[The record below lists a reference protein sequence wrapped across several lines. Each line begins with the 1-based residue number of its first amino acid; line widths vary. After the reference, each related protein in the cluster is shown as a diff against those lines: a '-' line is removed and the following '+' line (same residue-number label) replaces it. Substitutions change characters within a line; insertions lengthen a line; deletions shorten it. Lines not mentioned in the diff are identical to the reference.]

1 MTMKLSDFNDI
12 YDRYYLM
19 VMKTAFNILQDYH
32 YAQDICQEVFT
43 LLYLNHDAVQKPY
56 IKSWLLVTAKYKAID
71 FQRKKYH
78 KHEVCGDTVST
89 RFSLEFDDV
98 EKEFL
103 KKEFRKEALA
113 ELQKKDRQ
121 WYEII
126 VRVAAAGENQQH
138 VADEMGIS
146 LSNLRTKQHRAK
158 LWLRRHFSQDDY
170 SS

>member
-1 MTMKLSDFNDI
+1 MNLSEFDEL

-19 VMKTAFNILQDYH
+19 VMKAAFNILQDYH

-43 LLYLNHDAVQKPY
+43 LFFVKRETVEDMY
-56 IKSWLLVTAKYKAID
+56 IKPWLLVTAKHKAID

-78 KHEVCGDTVST
+78 KHEVCGDVLSQN
-89 RFSLEFDDV
+89 LNIEFDDM
-98 EKEFL
+98 EKEFI
-103 KKEFRKEALA
+103 KKEFRREALA
-113 ELQKKDRQ
+113 ELKKKDRQ

-138 VADEMGIS
+138 VADDLGIS
-146 LSNLRTKQHRAK
+146 LSNLRIKQHRAK
-158 LWLRRHFSQDDY
+158 LWLRKRFSPEDY

>member
-1 MTMKLSDFNDI
+1 MKLSEFNEL

-19 VMKTAFNILQDYH
+19 VMKAAFNVLQDYH

-43 LLYLNHDAVQKPY
+43 LFWEKRDIIQKKYFKP
-56 IKSWLLVTAKYKAID
+56 WLLVTAKHKAID
-71 FQRKKYH
+71 FQRKKFH
-78 KHEVCGDTVST
+78 KHEISGDILNSD
-89 RFSLEFDDV
+89 FNIEFDDI
-98 EKEFL
+98 EKEFI

-138 VADEMGIS
+138 VADDMGIS
-146 LSNLRTKQHRAK
+146 LSNLRIKQHRAK
-158 LWLRRHFSQDDY
+158 MWLRRRFSPDDY